1 MKKYILAAAPLLFFT
16 AIAIGQDTTKKKIV
30 EVTSTFKPVLKE
42 AAKINFNAG
51 PPATDTTWPSL
62 QYSIPYQNL
71 LFNYQP
77 GNLQALA
84 LTIDTS
90 GTWANSNYIKAGF
103 GSLKTPFLQ
112 AGFSL
117 GDGSTAG
124 LNIFAKHVSSNG
136 NREFQDFSNTKVK
149 LKGYYQTG
157 NNLEWN
163 AGLGMNS
170 FKTYKYG
177 FVPETLSFDDD
188 SLLQKFQTYSGEL
201 SLRNINL
208 TEFGLA
214 FQPKISIDVFSDNHK
229 NSESNTI
236 VDLPLQKNIGEG
248 FSAGLGLTFDLTRFS
263 PRDKTAINNT
273 MYHFSPSLFFKR
285 SGVNI
290 QAGIRPTW
298 DNGQFKLFPNILAE
312 FGTGDD
318 RFTFQAGWTGYVRKT
333 NYQYLA
339 NFNPWIWIP
348 TTFNNTWIEERFA
361 GFKGSVGDHFTY
373 NAKVGFNKLKNQPL
387 FFNDTS
393 AAGDGKSFMVVN
405 EPEISVLNFG
415 GELGFN
421 IQEKFSLIT
430 GLTMNQFTKFK
441 EQEEAWGLIPL
452 ELKAALRLQ
461 VMKDLWLTSDLFAW
475 QGAFYMEKDG
485 SKERLKGAIDLNAGL
500 EFKVL
505 PNLSIWTQF
514 NNVFNKEYQR
524 WNQYPVYG
532 FNFAGGIVFSFNQPN

>member
-1 MKKYILAAAPLLFFT
+1 MKKYILAVAPLLLFT
-16 AIAIGQDTTKKKIV
+16 AAVIGQDTTKKKMV

-51 PPATDTTWPSL
+51 PPATDTTRPTL
-62 QYSIPYQNL
+62 QYSIPNQNL

-77 GNLQALA
+77 GSLQALA
-84 LTIDTS
+84 LSVDTA

-112 AGFSL
+112 AGISL

-124 LNIFAKHVSSNG
+124 LNIFAKHVSSQG
-136 NREFQDFSNTKVK
+136 NRDFQDFSNTKVN
-149 LKGYYQTG
+149 LKGFYQTG

-177 FVPETLSFDDD
+177 YVPETLTFDDD
-188 SLLQKFQTYSGEL
+188 SLLQKFQTFSGEV

-208 TEFGLA
+208 TEFGLSY
-214 FQPKISIDVFSDNHK
+214 QPRISIDVFSDNLK

-236 VDLPLQKNIGEG
+236 IDLPLQKTIGEG

-263 PRDKTAINNT
+263 PNNKTAINNT
-273 MYHFSPSLFFKR
+273 TYYFSPSVFFKR
-285 SGVNI
+285 PAFNI
-290 QAGIRPTW
+290 QAGIRPSW
-298 DNGQFKLFPNILAE
+298 DNGKFKLFPNILAE
-312 FGTGDD
+312 FGSGDD

-339 NFNPWIWIP
+339 NYNPWIWVP
-348 TTFNNTWIEERFA
+348 TSFNNTWIEERFA

-373 NAKVGFNKLKNQPL
+373 NAKVGFNKLNNQPL

-393 AAGDGKSFMVVN
+393 AAGDGKSFVVVN
-405 EPEISVLNFG
+405 EPEINVLHFG
-415 GELGFN
+415 GELGYN
-421 IQEKFSLIT
+421 VQEKFSLVT
-430 GLTMNQFTKFK
+430 GLTLNQFSKFK
-441 EQEEAWGLIPL
+441 EQEKAWGLIPL
-452 ELKAALRLQ
+452 ELKAAMRIQ
-461 VMKDLWLTSDLFAW
+461 VLKDLWVTSDLFAW

-485 SKERLKGAIDLNAGL
+485 SAERLKGAIDLNAGL
-500 EFKVL
+500 EFKIL
-505 PNLSIWTQF
+505 PNLSLWTQF
-514 NNVFNKEYQR
+514 NNVLNKEYQR

>member
-1 MKKYILAAAPLLFFT
+1 MKKYILAAAPILILSL
-16 AIAIGQDTTKKKIV
+16 AAIGQDTAKKKMV

-51 PPATDTTWPSL
+51 PPATDTTTPRL
-62 QYSIPYQNL
+62 QYSIPNQNL

-77 GNLQALA
+77 GSLQALA
-84 LTIDTS
+84 LSVDTA
-90 GTWANSNYIKAGF
+90 GTWANSNFIKAGF

-112 AGFSL
+112 AGISL

-136 NREFQDFSNTKVK
+136 NRDFQDFSNTKVN
-149 LKGYYQTG
+149 LKGFYQTG

-177 FVPETLSFDDD
+177 YVPETLTFDDD
-188 SLLQKFQTYSGEL
+188 SLLQKFQTFSGEV

-208 TEFGLA
+208 TEFGLSY
-214 FQPKISIDVFSDNHK
+214 QPKITIDVFSDNHK
-229 NSESNTI
+229 NSESNTVI
-236 VDLPLQKNIGEG
+236 DFPLQKTIGEG

-263 PRDKTAINNT
+263 PNNKTAINNT
-273 MYHFSPSLFFKR
+273 MYYFSPSVFFKR
-285 SGVNI
+285 SAVNI
-290 QAGIRPTW
+290 QAGFRPTW
-298 DNGQFKLFPNILAE
+298 DNGEFKLFPNILAE
-312 FGTGDD
+312 FGSGDD
-318 RFTFQAGWTGYVRKT
+318 RFTFQAGWTGYVHKT

-339 NFNPWIWIP
+339 NYNPWIWVP
-348 TTFNNTWIEERFA
+348 TSFNNTWIEERFA

-373 NAKVGFNKLKNQPL
+373 NAKVGFNKLNNQPL

-393 AAGDGKSFMVVN
+393 AAGDGKSFVVVN
-405 EPEISVLNFG
+405 EPEISVLHFG
-415 GELGFN
+415 GELGYN
-421 IQEKFSLIT
+421 VQEKFSLVT
-430 GLTMNQFTKFK
+430 GLTLNQFSKFK
-441 EQEEAWGLIPL
+441 EQEKAWGLIPL
-452 ELKAALRLQ
+452 ELKAAMRIQ
-461 VMKDLWLTSDLFAW
+461 VLKDLWVTSDLFAW

-485 SKERLKGAIDLNAGL
+485 SAERLKGAIDLNAGI

-505 PNLSIWTQF
+505 PNLSLWTQF
-514 NNVFNKEYQR
+514 NNVLNKEYQR

>member
-51 PPATDTTWPSL
+51 PPATDTTRPSL
-62 QYSIPYQNL
+62 QYSIPNQNL

-285 SGVNI
+285 SAVNI

>member
-1 MKKYILAAAPLLFFT
+1 MKKYILAAVPLLFFT
-16 AIAIGQDTTKKKIV
+16 AAAIGQDTTKKKMV

-51 PPATDTTWPSL
+51 PPATDTTRPTL
-62 QYSIPYQNL
+62 QYSIPNQNL

-77 GNLQALA
+77 GSLQALA
-84 LTIDTS
+84 LSVDTA

-112 AGFSL
+112 AGISL

-124 LNIFAKHVSSNG
+124 LNIFAKHVSSQG
-136 NREFQDFSNTKVK
+136 NRDFQDFSNTKVN
-149 LKGYYQTG
+149 LKGFYQSG

-177 FVPETLSFDDD
+177 YVPETLTFDDD
-188 SLLQKFQTYSGEL
+188 SLLQKFQTFSGEV

-208 TEFGLA
+208 TEFGLSY
-214 FQPKISIDVFSDNHK
+214 QPKISIDVFSDNLK

-236 VDLPLQKNIGEG
+236 IDLPLQKTIGEG

-263 PRDKTAINNT
+263 PNNKTAINNT
-273 MYHFSPSLFFKR
+273 MYYFSPSVFFKR
-285 SGVNI
+285 SAVNI
-290 QAGIRPTW
+290 QAGFRPTW
-298 DNGQFKLFPNILAE
+298 DNGEFKLFPNILAE
-312 FGTGDD
+312 FGSGDD

-333 NYQYLA
+333 TYQYLA
-339 NFNPWIWIP
+339 NYNPWIWVP
-348 TTFNNTWIEERFA
+348 TAFNNTWIEERFA

-373 NAKVGFNKLKNQPL
+373 NAKVGFNKLNNQPL

-393 AAGDGKSFMVVN
+393 AAGDGKSFVVVN
-405 EPEISVLNFG
+405 EPEISVLHFG
-415 GELGFN
+415 GELGYN
-421 IQEKFSLIT
+421 VQEKFSLVT
-430 GLTMNQFTKFK
+430 GLTLNQFSKFK
-441 EQEEAWGLIPL
+441 EQEKAWGLIPL
-452 ELKAALRLQ
+452 ELKAAMRIQ
-461 VMKDLWLTSDLFAW
+461 VLKDLWVTSDLFAW

-485 SKERLKGAIDLNAGL
+485 SAERLKGAIDLNAGI

-505 PNLSIWTQF
+505 PNLSLWTQF
-514 NNVFNKEYQR
+514 NNVLNKEYQR